1 MSAIPAAA
9 TRPAPARPART
20 ARQRLGDRLRR
31 QPELVLVPVTL
42 VLILGGWEWYV
53 TRFEVSQLILP
64 APSSIMVALY
74 QGLASGLLVSALM
87 TTLQAIVLGFA
98 LSATAAIVLGTLISQ
113 NRLIEAAVYPYVVAL
128 QTLPKIAIAPLI
140 LVWLGLGIESK
151 IFIAALVSFF
161 PMLVNTI
168 TGLKSASSDKLELM
182 MALTASPTKTF
193 FLVKLPEALP
203 YIFAGLQIGIVLA
216 VLGAIVGEFVGS
228 KAGLGYLIIQ
238 MNYSMDVAGMF
249 AVLVILGL
257 MGVVLNLLI
266 TTLRKRIIFWQNT
279 DTHVI

>member
-1 MSAIPAAA
+1 
-9 TRPAPARPART
+9 
-20 ARQRLGDRLRR
+20 
-31 QPELVLVPVTL
+31 

-53 TRFEVSQLILP
+53 TAFGVSQLILP
-64 APSSIMVALY
+64 APSSILVALY
-74 QGLASGLLVSALM
+74 QGLASGQLVSALM

-168 TGLKSASSDKLELM
+168 TGLKAASSDKLELM
-182 MALTASPTKTF
+182 LSLTASPTKTF

-257 MGVVLNLLI
+257 MGVVLNVLI
-266 TTLRKRIIFWQNT
+266 TTLRKRVIFWQNT